1 MRHPSLFTAMG
12 RVLVIALWGLWLTA
26 ISAPFAWAAEPAG
39 APPATSDTPG
49 APEPTSQEPIT
60 LSLDQ
65 ALHLALEQSL
75 ELQIVQKTL
84 NAAETDPTVERAK
97 FDPSFTANTS
107 SNRSINPAGDT
118 QTHDVTLS
126 LDQPVMTGGTL
137 SLSFDNNWTKTTSG
151 FTSLQTGGS
160 GSFYQSSLNLIVTQ
174 PLLKGGGLAVNRA
187 PILIAANNAST
198 SNEAVKQKAQE
209 LVANVERAYWNL
221 VLQRKIFQ
229 VKQEALRAAKALLEA
244 ARAKVEQGVLAS
256 IEALVAQA
264 GAASQEEA
272 VVVAERA
279 VHDAQD
285 QLRRFFTP
293 TAASLTNEAVIIP
306 LDEPDPEPRE
316 INLAALTQAALE
328 DRPELVQAKL
338 DLANSRLNLALAQ
351 NQQWPTLNLQGSAGL
366 NGIGDSLANKLTS
379 ADFYQ
384 WQAGLTLTVP
394 LGNRSANATAL
405 KRRFEMERSSLQLK
419 DKEQSILLEV
429 KEAARGAV
437 ANSKRVAVTRQARR
451 LAEKKLEA
459 QQARFELGLTTVQ
472 DVLTFERDLA
482 EAKQA
487 EIQAAV
493 DYRNSLVDLDQRTGR
508 LLGRHQITPINPIGP
523 AGPPGPPS

>member
-1 MRHPSLFTAMG
+1 MRQPRFPCIAVFLVLLGCLWSAAITPPSA
-12 RVLVIALWGLWLTA
+12 RAA
-26 ISAPFAWAAEPAG
+26 DSAAT
-39 APPATSDTPG
+39 PATPDAT
-49 APEPTSQEPIT
+49 EPNRREPQEPQEPMT
-60 LSLDQ
+60 LSLNQ
-65 ALHLALEQSL
+65 AIHLALEHSL

-84 NAAETDPTVERAK
+84 SAAETDPVVEKAK
-97 FDPSFTANTS
+97 FDPSLTANTS
-107 SNRSINPAGDT
+107 SNRSVSPAGDT
-118 QTHDVTLS
+118 QTHDVNLS
-126 LDQPVMTGGTL
+126 LNQPVITGGHL
-137 SLSFDNNWTKTTSG
+137 SLSYDNNWTKTTSG

-160 GSFYQSSLNLIVTQ
+160 GSFYQSSLSVILTQ
-174 PLLKGGGLAVNRA
+174 PLLKGGGLAVNQA
-187 PILIAANNAST
+187 PILIAANNAAS

-209 LVANVERAYWNL
+209 LVADVERAYWNL
-221 VLQRKIFQ
+221 VLQRKILQ
-229 VKQEALRAAKALLEA
+229 VKQEALRTAKGLLDA
-244 ARAKVEQGVLAS
+244 ARAKVDQGVLAS
-256 IEALVAQA
+256 IEALVAES

-279 VHDAQD
+279 VRDAED

-293 TAASLTNEAVIIP
+293 SAAALTNEASIIP

-316 INLAALTQAALE
+316 IDLAALTQAALE
-328 DRPELVQAKL
+328 ERPELAQAKL
-338 DLANSRLNLALAQ
+338 DLANSRLSLAMAH
-351 NQQWPTLNLQGSAGL
+351 NQERPTLDLQGSAGL
-366 NGIGDSLANKLTS
+366 SGLGNSVSDKLTS
-379 ADFYQ
+379 GDYYQ

-394 LGNRSANATAL
+394 LGNRAAYATML
-405 KRRFEMERSSLQLK
+405 KRRFEMEQAALQLK

-437 ANSKRVAVTRQARR
+437 ANSKRVEVTRQARR

-459 QQARFELGLTTVQ
+459 EQARFDLGLTTVQ

-508 LLGRHQITPINPIGP
+508 LLGRHGIAPLPQE
-523 AGPPGPPS
+523 PPS